1 MIIINASF
9 LCRNLTGI
17 ERFAFEICRR
27 LDLLI
32 QKDEIWMYAPCNAK
46 SIPEYKNI
54 KIIVSKK
61 ELTSFPVWDHLI
73 FSGFVKKNHGVSLD
87 FANITSLFNPGYVFI
102 HDIYAKLYPRDFVGF
117 KDKLRR
123 FYMCWMYSHAARRAK
138 KIFTVSDFSK
148 RQITE
153 TYGISSDRISVIPN
167 GWEHFESV
175 NSDPSIFESF
185 PQLKKGEYYFTL
197 GSLQKRKNLKWILEY
212 AMKNPSEKF
221 AISGKVINGMQS
233 DELSA
238 LKELPNVIF
247 LGYVSDENV
256 KSLMQNCKAFIFP
269 SYYEG
274 FGIPPLEALSVGAK
288 IVVGNAA
295 SLPEIYKK
303 SAYYIDPEKTD
314 ISLSELLSKEVEPA
328 DEILKF
334 YTYEN
339 AARLLY
345 EKLRL
350 PHPLIS

>member
-32 QKDEIWMYAPCNAK
+32 QKDEIWMYVPRNAK

-102 HDIYAKLYPRDFVGF
+102 HDIYAKLYPKDFVGL

-123 FYMCWMYSHAARRAK
+123 FYMCWMYSHAARCAK
-138 KIFTVSDFSK
+138 KIFTVSNFSK
-148 RQITE
+148 KQIAE
-153 TYGISSDRISVIPN
+153 IYKISPDRVAVIPN
-167 GWEHFESV
+167 GWEHFKSIDSDSSV
-175 NSDPSIFESF
+175 LEIF
-185 PQLKKGEYYFTL
+185 PQLKTADYYFTL

-212 AMKNPSEKF
+212 ARKNSSEKF
-221 AISGKVINGMQS
+221 VISGKVINGMQS
-233 DELSA
+233 NELTA
-238 LKELPNVIF
+238 LKNLPNVKL
-247 LGYVSDENV
+247 LGYVSDGQV
-256 KSLMQNCKAFIFP
+256 KWLMQNCKAFIFP

-288 IVVGNAA
+288 IVVSDAA
-295 SLPEIYKK
+295 SLPEIYGK
-303 SAYYIDPEKTD
+303 SAYYIDPENPNV
-314 ISLSELLSKEVEPA
+314 SLQELLADTVEPA
-328 DEILKF
+328 DKVLEY

-339 AARLLY
+339 AAKILY
-345 EKLRL
+345 GELKKSL
-350 PHPLIS
+350 PTS

>member
-17 ERFAFEICRR
+17 ERFAFEICKR
-27 LDLLI
+27 LDYLI
-32 QKDEIWMYAPCNAK
+32 QKDEIWMYVPHNAK
-46 SIPEYKNI
+46 KIPDYKNI
-54 KIIVSKK
+54 KIIVSEK
-61 ELTSFPVWDHLI
+61 ELTSFPVWDHFI
-73 FSGFVKKNHGVSLD
+73 FSKFVKKNQGISLG
-87 FANITSLFNPGYVFI
+87 FANVTSLFTPGYVFI
-102 HDIYAKLYPRDFVGF
+102 HDIYAKLYPSDFVGF

-123 FYMCWMYSHAARRAK
+123 FYMCWMYRHAARRAK
-138 KIFTVSDFSK
+138 KIFTVSEFSK

-153 TYGISSDRISVIPN
+153 TYRISSDRISVIPN

-197 GSLQKRKNLKWILEY
+197 GSLQKRKNLKWILKY

-238 LKELPNVIF
+238 LKKLPNVIL

-256 KSLMQNCKAFIFP
+256 KSLMQNCKAFVFP

-288 IVVGNAA
+288 IIVGNAA
-295 SLPEIYKK
+295 SLPEIYKGT
-303 SAYYIDPEKTD
+303 ALYIDPYSTDCTIKELLKKKTD
-314 ISLSELLSKEVEPA
+314 APDMVLSEYTYDKAAKKLYNVLKEV
-328 DEILKF
+328 L
-334 YTYEN
+334 
-339 AARLLY
+339 
-345 EKLRL
+345 
-350 PHPLIS
+350 

>member
-61 ELTSFPVWDHLI
+61 ELTSFPVWDHFI
-73 FSGFVKKNHGVSLD
+73 FSRFVKRNKGISLD

-123 FYMCWMYSHAARRAK
+123 FYMCWMYSHAARNAK
-138 KIFTVSDFSK
+138 RIFTVSEFSK
-148 RQITE
+148 RQISE
-153 TYGISSDRISVIPN
+153 IYKIPSDRISVIPN
-167 GWEHFESV
+167 GWDHFESV
-175 NSDPSIFESF
+175 NSDPSVFESF
-185 PQLKKGEYYFTL
+185 PQLKEGGYYFTL

-233 DELSA
+233 NELSA
-238 LKELPNVIF
+238 LGQLPNVKL
-247 LGYVSDENV
+247 LGYVSDGQV
-256 KSLMQNCKAFIFP
+256 KWLMQNCKAFIFP

-295 SLPEIYKK
+295 SLPEIYKGC
-303 SAYYIDPEKTD
+303 AVYIDPQDTNCNIDELLQKRTD
-314 ISLSELLSKEVEPA
+314 LPDAILSEYTYDKAAKKLYNILKEV
-328 DEILKF
+328 L
-334 YTYEN
+334 
-339 AARLLY
+339 
-345 EKLRL
+345 
-350 PHPLIS
+350 